1 MASKKNTEKKTS
13 PRCSEEIL
21 TKQENRVRKARA
33 EQRLRIQGIN
43 ERIASLEKQY
53 EDTLARLESAKESG
67 DMTQAASL
75 NSLAT
80 GIKNM
85 IKETHA
91 ELADALTKDKRGCF
105 ISIEEAKEIE
115 AETQAAMT
123 AQESISRT
131 KIVRLEKEILAE
143 INHLELFVGR
153 ANAVMGAIRG
163 PLMVSGRIVGGFDS
177 PRVVDWALAPFRDY
191 AKYQEVTG
199 EVSPYMGPGSP
210 AYGAMQAR
218 ILAKNLGGKAKM
230 PSTWMPFSGY
240 LTKE

>member
-1 MASKKNTEKKTS
+1 MAIKKNTEKKTS

-21 TKQENRVRKARA
+21 AKQENRVRKARA
-33 EQRLRIQGIN
+33 EHRLRIQGIN
-43 ERIASLEKQY
+43 ERIASLEKQH
-53 EDTLARLESAKESG
+53 EDTLARLEHAKESG

-80 GIKNM
+80 GLKNM

-91 ELADALTKDKRGCF
+91 ELADALTKDKQGCF
-105 ISIEEAKEIE
+105 ISIEEAEEIE
-115 AETQAAMT
+115 AETHAAMT

-131 KIVRLEKEILAE
+131 KIVRLEKEIFAE
-143 INHLELFVGR
+143 INHLQLFVRR
-153 ANAVMGAIRG
+153 ANAVMGSIRG
-163 PLMVSGRIVGGFDS
+163 PIRVAGRIVGGFDS

-218 ILAKNLGGKAKM
+218 ILAKALGGKAKM
-230 PSTWMPFSGY
+230 PSIRMPFSGS
-240 LTKE
+240 